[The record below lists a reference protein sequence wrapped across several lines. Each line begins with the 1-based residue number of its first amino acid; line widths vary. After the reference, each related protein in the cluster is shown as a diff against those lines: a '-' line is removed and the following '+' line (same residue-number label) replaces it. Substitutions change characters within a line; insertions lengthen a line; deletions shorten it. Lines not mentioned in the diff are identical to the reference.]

1 MNRQPLFKK
10 MLANDYTVLL
20 TFVTPIAL
28 WVFFLLVFFLDD
40 SSIISTNVPLIF
52 GALTVMAVAV
62 LVWRMRV
69 INAIFEDGIETPG
82 TITRIWFY
90 RGRGSVNYSYAFQ
103 GQEYKSGNAV
113 MRSKQTRE
121 IVIGQPVTL
130 IVDPSNPKR
139 ALIRDLYI

>member
-1 MNRQPLFKK
+1 
-10 MLANDYTVLL
+10 L

-28 WVFFLLVFFLDD
+28 WAFFLFVYFFD
-40 SSIISTNVPLIF
+40 SPQVLSTDVPLIF
-52 GALTVMAVAV
+52 GALTVIAVAV
-62 LVWRMRV
+62 LIWRMRV
-69 INAIFEDGIETPG
+69 INAIFEEGIETPG

-90 RGRGSVNYSYAFQ
+90 RGRGSVNYTYTLQ
-103 GQEYKSGNAV
+103 GQEYKSGSAV

-121 IVIGQPVTL
+121 IVTGQPVTL